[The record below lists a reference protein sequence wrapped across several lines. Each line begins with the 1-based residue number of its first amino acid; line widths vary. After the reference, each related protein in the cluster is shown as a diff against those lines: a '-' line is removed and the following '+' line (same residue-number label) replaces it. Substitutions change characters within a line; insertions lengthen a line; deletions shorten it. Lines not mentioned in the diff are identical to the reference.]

1 MTAVPTPTPIPVI
14 DRLRRATLGRYD
26 IVATLGEGG
35 MATVFL
41 ARDLSLDRQ
50 VAIKVMHPS
59 LMTSA
64 AALGRFRR
72 EARVAAA
79 LDHPHIISI
88 FNVGEDPELA
98 YYVMRYVE
106 GQTLHQLIAE
116 KGALPVRRA
125 LAIVEAVGQALQHA
139 HSRGVI
145 HRDIKPANIMVLDQ
159 DAWIVVT
166 DFGIAKLDEGE
177 QITMSGHVVGTPNY
191 MCPEYFNHGTI
202 SAASDQYALGVVTYQ
217 LLAGVLPFG
226 GATVGE
232 LMRGHILDPIPS
244 LRKERPDLSAQLDAV
259 LSRMLAKEPR
269 DRFATVGDAVAALKA
284 AVNDPTPSDEITEII
299 RTPVTGGMRKGRV
312 SGAVSLITRSRW
324 RLAGTAA
331 FVSIVG
337 WLGTVAIR
345 DGIVRAPAAATAASD
360 PTGAADPDSTIPA
373 TPAGTGTQGG
383 SGASGE
389 PTQTPRQSTTFAP
402 PPATGTIVIGSR
414 IPLAVLKVNDGQSRL
429 IGERGIQTVTSA
441 AGEVRLSILADGC
454 TPWDT
459 TFRVVAGSTHTVGF
473 RAPRC

>member
-1 MTAVPTPTPIPVI
+1 MTAPSTPTPIPVI

-41 ARDLSLDRQ
+41 ARDLSLNRQ

-72 EARVAAA
+72 EARIAAA

-106 GQTLHQLIAE
+106 GQTLHHLIAE
-116 KGALPVRRA
+116 AGALPVRRA

-159 DAWIVVT
+159 DDWIVVT

-191 MCPEYFNHGTI
+191 MCPEYFNHGII

-232 LMRGHILDPIPS
+232 LMRGHILDPIPTLTS
-244 LRKERPDLSAQLDAV
+244 ERPDLSPQLDKV
-259 LSRMLAKEPR
+259 LARMLAKEPKE
-269 DRFATVGDAVAALKA
+269 RFATIGDAVAALKA
-284 AVNDPTPSDEITEII
+284 AMHDATPSDVITEII
-299 RTPVTGGMRKGRV
+299 RTPVTGGRRKGRV

-324 RLAGTAA
+324 RMAGTVG
-331 FVSIVG
+331 FVTIVG

-345 DGIVRAPAAATAASD
+345 DGIVRAPATRDEPTLTPSTVTVPPTDPGTNAATTSA
-360 PTGAADPDSTIPA
+360 PPPVA
-373 TPAGTGTQGG
+373 TPAPNG
-383 SGASGE
+383 S
-389 PTQTPRQSTTFAP
+389 P
-402 PPATGTIVIGSR
+402 PAATPATGTIRIGSR
-414 IPLAVLKVNDGQSRL
+414 IPLAVLRVNGGSARL
-429 IGERGIQTVTSA
+429 IGEQGLQTLTTA
-441 AGEVRLSILADGC
+441 AGEVRLSIRADGC
-454 TPWDT
+454 TAWDT
-459 TFRVVAGSTHTVGF
+459 TFQMAAASTHTIGY